1 MKILGGNEVVFYA
14 LPGGKPDEQ
23 LNDCLQQLEEYMD
36 EHQIYPGSFIRH
48 NIYVNLTEFSTYNNL
63 KVKLMKLA
71 KRRFPLPLL
80 VNIITQAPVEGDLA
94 LESTYILGPNWKCL
108 HKESKYGACQ
118 LVKNNKVE
126 MAIGSVQISK
136 YPDMKSCAEKA
147 FEQMEILLEKCD
159 MGMVDVVKQW
169 SYLER
174 ILDEDMMTQ
183 RYQSFNDVRKRY
195 YDNDFDEGGYPASTA
210 VGMATGG
217 LIIEFIAIK
226 NRNTHSVKITSP
238 VQKEAH
244 LYSAEVLS
252 GNSAFEET
260 PPSAPKL
267 ERGRTLKIGS
277 KTMLFISATSAI
289 IGERI
294 TAEGD
299 VTEQTLVA
307 LDNIKKLT
315 DIINL
320 KEAGINTANQGA
332 FTLVKAYVQKQ
343 SEIDSVLQILV
354 PLFKNIPLLI
364 VQADLPR
371 KEILVELEAEMI
383 L

>member
-1 MKILGGNEVVFYA
+1 MKILGGNQVVFYA
-14 LPGGKPDEQ
+14 LPGEKPDEQ

-48 NIYVNLTEFSTYNNL
+48 NIYVNLIEFSTYNTV
-63 KVKLMKLA
+63 KAKLMKLA
-71 KRRFPLPLL
+71 KRPFPLPLL

-94 LESTYILGPNWKCL
+94 LESTYIQGPLWKCL

-126 MAIGSVQISK
+126 MAIGSVQVSK

-147 FEQMEILLEKCD
+147 FEQMETLLEKCD
-159 MGMVDVVKQW
+159 MGMADVVKQW

-174 ILDEDMMTQ
+174 ILDDDMMTQ
-183 RYQSFNDVRKRY
+183 RYQSFNDVRTRY
-195 YDNDFDEGGYPASTA
+195 YDTDFEEGGYPASTA

-217 LIIEFIAIK
+217 LIIEFMAIK
-226 NRNTHSVKITSP
+226 NRNTHTAKIESP
-238 VQKEAH
+238 VQKAAY
-244 LYSAEVLS
+244 LYSSDVLS
-252 GNSAFEET
+252 GEGAFDET
-260 PPSAPKL
+260 LPTTPKL
-267 ERGRTLKIGS
+267 ERGRSLKIGS

-294 TAEGD
+294 TADGD
-299 VTEQTLVA
+299 VKEQTLVA

-320 KEAGINTANQGA
+320 KETGINAPNQGA

-343 SEIDSVLQILV
+343 SEIDKVLEILV

-371 KEILVELEAEMI
+371 KEILVELEAEMM